1 MAKPFLNSQN
11 MAILL
16 PHLAEDIQ
24 RETLLPAIN
33 IKRLEKMVDELKSC
47 ADTVLELSKKER
59 AQEGAMFNDERSSK
73 D

>member
-1 MAKPFLNSQN
+1 MAKPFFNSQN

-24 RETLLPAIN
+24 QETLLPAIN
-33 IKRLEKMVDELKSC
+33 IKRLEKMVNELKSC
-47 ADTVLELSKKER
+47 ADTVLELAKNDK
-59 AQEGAMFNDERSSK
+59 AQVELVIAIQPSSR